1 MNIQLNRID
10 LAKLAPELRRLEN
23 QWIAISEINTIVAHG
38 PTYHEALKKVK
49 NPQEVI
55 LFKVP
60 PLEYSLAPLNSRR
73 KWVSPSIWPGKKDCA
88 LR

>member
-1 MNIQLNRID
+1 MHINPNNID
-10 LAKLAPELRRLEN
+10 LTKLAPELRRLEN

-38 PTYHEALKKVK
+38 LTYQEALKKVK

-60 PLEYSLAPLNSRR
+60 PLEYSLAPSLHEIPLSQDTA
-73 KWVSPSIWPGKKDCA
+73 KGSD
-88 LR
+88 